1 MAVRR
6 IVHGSTCEAGCLE
19 PEQEERPAAEKGIS
33 KSVRAAF
40 RNSSLAGTLA
50 VLGVCFSSPA
60 YAVGNGITDTGN
72 QYPYVVS
79 LTVPNSDPDPDPPF
93 CSGTLITPFWVVSAK
108 HCFIDDNGDP
118 KNQNFVVELG
128 TDPLSTQPSFAHT
141 MAVSGPVFVASTVP
155 NDGIDD
161 DERSRDIA
169 VFRLDTRVPRTL
181 AKPLHLPDEDA
192 CGSSFD
198 GTIVGFGSGADDL
211 LICDDV
217 PPIRRYSRYP
227 LEYDRSHEDYGDL
240 FYDETIWT
248 LVNWPFIC
256 DEFDG
261 SYNGDSGGALL
272 DDEGRLCGAVSG
284 KTLGSIWPGTYVMEN
299 VFAALDSNQARD
311 FLLGAVT
318 PAGNSII
325 DAKGNFDGEC
335 RRFVEECDRFGFCNE
350 TDTDVDGI
358 IDVCDNCPTIA
369 NPEQATDPT
378 DDADGDGLGNA
389 CDMCPTHVTNQWV
402 GPATNCNFEAELA
415 VSYPDAT
422 EPPIIRN
429 DSPTLAADLQL
440 YRDTFR
446 PNACD
451 PVPCTKADLTQGGS
465 LPAAE
470 IPPVPNGQSSCP
482 VWEPCHWELRN
493 RINLKPVIGSVGA
506 NNTSGTLKL
515 KWCDCRNH
523 DTDTL
528 AGRLLCDQDPQTDCN
543 RESAEFIS
551 HPKWLNLSTKASG
564 SSTGDNGWANGKS
577 LGASYTLPF
586 DHNPEHIKRTV
597 DWDFLDL
604 GTSYVQTTT
613 YSRRV
618 QGVLF
623 SHLTSFSPVAGYN
636 QAQAIEFGNYYFS
649 GDASLVATNRPIIPP
664 NAINLKDKYICP
676 ECPLGFTDL
685 YQSHDP
691 VINLPRIYRATPTG
705 LALVSGLNADAASL
719 YADAA
724 SGDVNLVTVA
734 EPFRRL
740 LRDQIPGDTLLRAV
754 ALDGADESELVAQVF
769 SAKFDGPPLVAYAA
783 GQGSSIPLNAPVLH
797 GNEARVLSATTRR
810 LLVIGGTVD
819 GQPASQPNPSAW
831 MFDVDSELWTEIPI
845 PGSTLPGA
853 VISATY
859 RMEDRSVYLL
869 DKVGGVLRLRRWQ
882 PQEEVETLAE
892 FPVWWNDFQ
901 KYWLAP
907 GEGGDLILAATS
919 PITSPW
925 NTASRAA
932 FARFTVNAGDLGF
945 VGLREMAIYL
955 QGAPIVGVDNMS
967 VSRLHPDSSI
977 STTEVSLTTDF
988 VTPSS
993 TKMPTVF

>member
-1 MAVRR
+1 MKA
-6 IVHGSTCEAGCLE
+6 IL
-19 PEQEERPAAEKGIS
+19 KKIS
-33 KSVRAAF
+33 V
-40 RNSSLAGTLA
+40 AGTLA
-50 VLGVCFSSPA
+50 ALGTCFNTPA
-60 YAVGNGITDTGN
+60 YAVGNGIVDTGN
-72 QYPYVVS
+72 QYPHVVRLNFAS
-79 LTVPNSDPDPDPPF
+79 GY

-108 HCFIDDNGDP
+108 HCFLNDDGTL
-118 KNQNFVVELG
+118 KNQNFSVSLT
-128 TDPLSTQPSFAHT
+128 TDPDAASPATTFMHT
-141 MAVSGPVFVASTVP
+141 TAVSGPVFVGSTVP
-155 NDGIDD
+155 NSTWDD

-181 AKPLHLPDEDA
+181 ARPLHLPDEDA
-192 CGSSFD
+192 CGSVFD
-198 GTIVGFGSGADDL
+198 GTIVGFGGDTDDIL
-211 LICDDV
+211 VCSDIPSL
-217 PPIRRYSRYP
+217 RRYSSSP
-227 LEYDRSHEDYGDL
+227 LEYDRSHEDYGDI
-240 FYDETIWT
+240 FYDTSIWT
-248 LVNWPFIC
+248 LVNWPWVC
-256 DEFDG
+256 DEYEG
-261 SYNGDSGGALL
+261 SYGGDSGGPLL

-284 KTLGSIWPGTYVMEN
+284 KTFGGALPGTYFLEN
-299 VFAALDSNQARD
+299 VFAALDSGEARS
-311 FLLGAVT
+311 FMLGAVT

-335 RRFVEECDRFGFCNE
+335 RRFVDECDRFGFCNE

-389 CDMCPTHVTNQWV
+389 CDMCPTHVTDQWV

-422 EPPIIRN
+422 EPPIIRA

-515 KWCDCRNH
+515 KWCDCRDH
-523 DTDTL
+523 DTNTL
-528 AGRLLCDQDPQTDCN
+528 AGRLACDLDSQTDCK
-543 RESAEFIS
+543 RESAEFVS

-586 DHNPEHIKRTV
+586 DRNPEHIKRTV

-604 GTSYVQTTT
+604 GANHVETGT

-636 QAQAIEFGNYYFS
+636 QTQAIQFGNYYFS
-649 GDASLVATNRPIIPP
+649 GNASLIATNRPIIPP

-740 LRDQIPGDTLLRAV
+740 LRDQVPGDTLLRAV

-769 SAKFDGPPLVAYAA
+769 STKFDGPPLVAYAA

-831 MFDVDSELWTEIPI
+831 MLDVDSELWTEIPI

-859 RMEDRSVYLL
+859 RLEDRSVYLL

-932 FARFTVNAGDLGF
+932 LARFTVNAGELGF
-945 VGLREMAIYL
+945 AGLREMAIYL